1 MSIRNTIVLGKD
13 FIIGKYSKGGIT
25 INKELKNI
33 GRNIMT
39 SKIYNNEITIKKK
52 LSENKLEWTMQQVTE
67 QCILGKISKEQAHKL
82 IDRQSE
88 ILKQKSRDLL
98 RRKTNDKGN

>member
-13 FIIGKYSKGGIT
+13 FITGKYSKGGIT

-52 LSENKLEWTMQQVTE
+52 ISNNKLEWSMTEITE
-67 QCILGKISKEQAHKL
+67 QCILGKISKEQAHIL
-82 IDRQSE
+82 LDRKGE
-88 ILKQKSRDLL
+88 VLKEKSKALL

>member
-1 MSIRNTIVLGKD
+1 
-13 FIIGKYSKGGIT
+13 
-25 INKELKNI
+25 
-33 GRNIMT
+33 MT

-52 LSENKLEWTMQQVTE
+52 ISNNKLEWSMTEITE

-82 IDRQSE
+82 LDRKGE
-88 ILKQKSRDLL
+88 ILKEKSKALL